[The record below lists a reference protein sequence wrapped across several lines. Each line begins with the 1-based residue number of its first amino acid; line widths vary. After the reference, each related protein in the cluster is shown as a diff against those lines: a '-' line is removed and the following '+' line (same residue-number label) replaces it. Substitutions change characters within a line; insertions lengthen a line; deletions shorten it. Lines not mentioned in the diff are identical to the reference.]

1 MVNIFMSIPVEPIN
15 TTTIQPVIEPN
26 QATNA
31 LDIEINPNQGSG
43 KIYQPHPKYIEDGE
57 KMEPENSH
65 PGIFIFDPTNTSFSK
80 KELTRMCE
88 PATIWVRRAS
98 GQHLFV
104 RFKHRGKAV
113 EFFRSLHFQ
122 DWEWCEQETV
132 DDDTSI
138 ATAMIFEPWSIATSS
153 KSKIFL
159 GFTGFLQILLLDGVD
174 GPPAKEINF
183 RISEIFLDQEPIV
196 NILVDQDRLHEHLE
210 QNHHS
215 THFDPKTG
223 LKTGKY
229 NGFDIFL

>member
-1 MVNIFMSIPVEPIN
+1 MSIPVEPIN

-31 LDIEINPNQGSG
+31 LDIETNPNQGPG
-43 KIYQPHPKYIEDGE
+43 KNYEPHPKYIDAGKKMDPED
-57 KMEPENSH
+57 PN
-65 PGIFIFDPTNTSFSK
+65 PGIFIFDPTNTSFSRE
-80 KELTRMCE
+80 ELARMCE
-88 PATIWVRRAS
+88 PATIIIRRLS
-98 GQHLFV
+98 GQNLFV

-113 EFFRSLHFQ
+113 EFFRTLHFQ
-122 DWEWCEQETV
+122 DWEWCGQDTV

-153 KSKIFL
+153 KSIISL
-159 GFTGFLQILLLDGVD
+159 GSTGFFQIFLLDGID
-174 GPPAKEINF
+174 GPAPEKINF
-183 RISEIFLDQEPIV
+183 RIREYFLDQEPIV
-196 NILVDQDRLHEHLE
+196 NILVDQDRLQEHLD

-215 THFDPKTG
+215 NHFIPDLG